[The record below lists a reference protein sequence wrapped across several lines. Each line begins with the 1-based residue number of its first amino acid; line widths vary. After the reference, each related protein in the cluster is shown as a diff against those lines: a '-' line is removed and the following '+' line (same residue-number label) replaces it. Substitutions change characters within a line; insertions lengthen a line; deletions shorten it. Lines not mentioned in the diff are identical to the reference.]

1 MAKLYYRYASMNAG
15 KSTAL
20 LQVAFNYEER
30 GKSVCLYTAA
40 IDHRMGVG
48 VVGSRI
54 GLKRAS
60 QTYDQNTVFTA
71 ELLAGCAC
79 LLIDEAQFLTEAQVK
94 QLHRLA
100 SLGDTPV
107 ICYGIRSDFKGNAF
121 AGSAALLTLADDL
134 QELKTICDCG
144 KKASMNMR
152 IGQDGKK
159 LSDGEQVAIGGND
172 QYRAVCP
179 GCFYSS

>member
-30 GKSVCLYTAA
+30 GKTPLLLTAA

-48 VVGSRI
+48 VIGSRI
-54 GLKRAS
+54 GLRRNAE
-60 QTYDQNTVFTA
+60 TFDENTVFTA
-71 ELLAGCAC
+71 DFLKPFDC
-79 LLIDEAQFLTEAQVK
+79 LLIDEAQFLKEPQVR
-94 QLHRLA
+94 QLHKLA
-100 SLGDTPV
+100 SMGDTPV
-107 ICYGIRSDFKGNAF
+107 ICYGIRSDFLGHAF
-121 AGSAALLTLADDL
+121 EGSAALLTLADDL

-152 IGQDGKK
+152 LSESGQKIKEGT
-159 LSDGEQVAIGGND
+159 QVVIGGNES
-172 QYRAVCP
+172 YSPVCP
-179 GCFYSS
+179 RCFYNA